1 MDLLTFTLTVAALL
15 LLILLIGWLAQR
27 RRAELLATVREE
39 VLPSV
44 ASRHLGNSR
53 DVVVYLPLNGTDLGR
68 DLPLLLVNDGQD
80 REALKLRETLATLF
94 ARKEIPPIVV
104 AAIPTNDDRLQ
115 EYGTAIAPTRHGFG
129 HKAAAY
135 AAFVVEELL
144 PLLAEKYPVQTTGVA
159 IVGASLGGLSA
170 FDLAWNHPQ
179 VFDTVGVMSGSFW
192 WRASAEETAIT
203 PDKLIAHEMVRRGH
217 FLPGWRGWFE
227 AATRDETSDRDG
239 NGVIDAIQDTLEL
252 LDELDALGFEL
263 GRDVAYVQVEG
274 GRHEYETWS
283 RVLPDFLRWAFG

>member
-1 MDLLTFTLTVAALL
+1 MDSLTLTLTVAAML

-44 ASRHLGNSR
+44 TSRHLGNSR
-53 DVVVYLPLNGTDLGR
+53 DVVVYLSPNGTHLGR

-80 REALKLRETLATLF
+80 REALKVRETLATLF

-115 EYGTAIAPTRHGFG
+115 EYGTAIAPTYHGFG
-129 HKAAAY
+129 QKAGGY
-135 AAFVVEELL
+135 TAFIIEELL
-144 PLLAEKYPVQTTGVA
+144 PLLAEKYPVCTTGVA

-203 PDKLIAHEMVRRGH
+203 PDELIAHHMVRRGH
-217 FLPGWRGWFE
+217 YLPGWRGWFE

-239 NGVIDAIQDTLEL
+239 DGVIDAIQDTLEL
-252 LDELDALGFEL
+252 LDELEALGFEL